1 MCMNKAERAK
11 KIEELMQKISKL
23 ESIIAELNMC
33 RTGIELETKR
43 LEDDVM
49 EPIRKYELEGGDN
62 KEEVWRGRNEM
73 KAEEGKE
80 EIKSSLCE
88 YEEDCINMV
97 NQINKAIKQVKD
109 KIEKYRKEIAS
120 LNAA

>member
-1 MCMNKAERAK
+1 
-11 KIEELMQKISKL
+11 MQKISKL